1 MKKYTFLT
9 VLVMGLASCEVLD
22 QKPELQIADEQAI
35 VNRSGADAALAGMYN
50 QLQEVYQGRLQRL
63 SDVSSDVS
71 QSVGTWDFYREMDTY
86 SVSPDNTE
94 LLDIWTF
101 AYRGVNI
108 ANNIIAGVPQVADI
122 PQASKDAI
130 IGQAH
135 FVRGLL
141 FFELVRIWGGV
152 PNVVGTAGIPIPTEP
167 SRAATSPARAS
178 LQETYAQIESDLQK
192 AEQLLPVSLGGD
204 VLDRGRAT
212 KLTAKAL
219 LSRLYMYTRTWA
231 KTEQAATEVLA
242 DSRFRLSPNY
252 NDIFEGKNTSE
263 AILELQFN
271 SSDQSGVRFWYA
283 PGAIGGRGELAVHDA
298 LYNELVEAKDNR
310 SRLFARDNVARVW
323 YPTKYIKGGNIDNTH
338 VLRVAEMYLNRAE
351 ARAQTNNLTGA
362 LADLNAVRARAGMA
376 AATGSTAAVILRAIE
391 EERRREFAFEG
402 HRWFDLVRTGRAL
415 AMLSAVGRTNSPGSP
430 ASLKDSFRQIMP
442 IPTQERNA
450 NPNVQQND
458 GYK

>member
-1 MKKYTFLT
+1 MKKHAYLT
-9 VLVMGLASCEVLD
+9 LFVFGLASCEVLD

-35 VNRSGADAALAGMYN
+35 TNRSGADAALAGMYN

-63 SDVSSDVS
+63 SDVSSDVA

-108 ANNIIAGVPQVADI
+108 ANNVITGVPQINDI
-122 PQASKDAI
+122 PQATKDAI
-130 IGQAH
+130 VGQAH

-152 PNVVGTAGIPIPTEP
+152 PNVVGTGGIPIPKEP
-167 SRAATSPARAS
+167 SRAASSPARAS

-192 AEQLLPVSLGGD
+192 AEQLLPTTLGSD
-204 VLDRGRAT
+204 ALDRGRAT

-219 LSRLYMYTRTWA
+219 MSRLYMYTRTWA
-231 KTEQAATEVLA
+231 KTEQFATEVLA
-242 DSRFRLSPNY
+242 DARFKLNPNY

-263 AILELQFN
+263 GILELQYN
-271 SSDQSGVRFWYA
+271 SSDQSSVRFWYA
-283 PGAIGGRGELAVHDA
+283 PCTIGGRGELAVHDGF
-298 LYNELVEAKDNR
+298 YNELIDSKDNR
-310 SRLFARDNVARVW
+310 GRLFARDNVARVW

-338 VLRVAEMYLNRAE
+338 VLRVAEMHLNRAE
-351 ARAQTNNLTGA
+351 ARAQTNNVAGA
-362 LADLNAVRARAGMA
+362 LADLNAVRARAGLA
-376 AATGSTAAVILRAIE
+376 AIAATTPAAVLLAIE

-415 AMLSAVGRTNSPGSP
+415 TVLAAVGRTNSPGAP

-450 NPNVQQND
+450 NANVQQND